1 MFDIASSVKGFAA
14 RSCSFDTIQKQI
26 EHQSYDAALPW
37 ARMTRLREN
46 GFLAETL
53 IATDQGWR
61 QAGVIMPGDVVMTF
75 DHGHQRVTDVQTVK
89 IDPRVIPD
97 RKAMLMSVPKGA
109 LGNRRPMRILPMQEV
124 IVEIDAAEELY
135 GDPFVVIPAHMLEG
149 YQGITKTAF
158 DQPITVVMLGFE
170 REQILHSNGGLLA
183 VSNTASELSPL
194 KSAEETGEERY
205 HRLSQI
211 QLRRLIGTGPKPEYA
226 AFVESTI
233 DDTYAALESRL
244 A

>member
-26 EHQSYDAALPW
+26 EHQNYDAALPW
-37 ARMTRLREN
+37 ASMTRLREN
-46 GFLAETL
+46 GFLAESL

-75 DHGHQRVTDVQTVK
+75 DHGHRQVMDVQTVR

-97 RKAMLMSVPKGA
+97 RKAMLISVPKGA

-124 IVEIDAAEELY
+124 IVELDEAEELY
-135 GDPFVVIPAHMLEG
+135 GDPFVLVPAYMLEG
-149 YQGITKTAF
+149 YKGISRVAF
-158 DQPITVVMLGFE
+158 DQTITVVMLGFE
-170 REQILHSNGGLLA
+170 REEILHSTGGLLA
-183 VSNTASELSPL
+183 ISPAAQDLSQAAN
-194 KSAEETGEERY
+194 AEKTGHGTYR
-205 HRLSQI
+205 RLSEI
-211 QLRRLIGTGPKPEYA
+211 QLRRLLRAGQKPALA
-226 AFVESTI
+226 AFAENSI
-233 DDTYAALESRL
+233 DDTYAALERWL